1 MNCRQIDRATVK
13 GSQVPLGLY
22 TVDLDPGRLSV
33 AQRAMGFSGRGG
45 GGGMGGLGGG
55 LGGGDRLNKL
65 RQRQQRAI
73 QKQKMWSSR
82 TSISAMFETDP
93 DIVTMREHL
102 TKEFLNTFR
111 RGFSHYQ
118 AGEWYRAKEI
128 FLKSQYMLGVED
140 VPTTVLL
147 NFMDGYDYIAP
158 PEWRGYRE
166 LVEK

>member
-1 MNCRQIDRATVK
+1 MR
-13 GSQVPLGLY
+13 
-22 TVDLDPGRLSV
+22 
-33 AQRAMGFSGRGG
+33 
-45 GGGMGGLGGG
+45 GGGMGGGG
-55 LGGGDRLNKL
+55 LGADRLNKL
-65 RQRQQRAI
+65 RMRQQRAL

-102 TKEFLNTFR
+102 TKEFMNTFR

-118 AGEWYRAKEI
+118 AGEWYRARDI